1 MKCTTTMTTMMMM
14 MIWHLSSSPRK
25 TKIHSQTYR
34 SKNTPKKDKGSD
46 RRRVFVAREEYGCGM
61 YSTNNGIIIIKE
73 LKFSV
78 CYTTKTID
86 YYLFAFATLSNSS
99 FFLMAYEFELPL
111 AAFTNS
117 SAKHSAIVLT
127 FLNAASRAPVVNK

>member
-1 MKCTTTMTTMMMM
+1 MMMMM
-14 MIWHLSSSPRK
+14 MISDDASSIYLLRLAKNKNPFSNVSIK
-25 TKIHSQTYR
+25 TL
-34 SKNTPKKDKGSD
+34 PKKDKGSD
-46 RRRVFVAREEYGCGM
+46 RRRGVFVAREEYGCGM

-73 LKFSV
+73 IKFSV

-86 YYLFAFATLSNSS
+86 HYLFAFATLSNSS